1 MTTEEHR
8 AYLEQTLRKSPEGS
22 ARRIW
27 AAAQL
32 AKLSPTATPCHP
44 ERSTAHLSPKRS
56 GEGVRSRRISPN
68 QEQTS

>member
-1 MTTEEHR
+1 MTIEEQQ

-32 AKLSPTATPCHP
+32 AKLQPTAPPCHP
-44 ERSTAHLSPKRS
+44 ERSTA
-56 GEGVRSRRISPN
+56 VRSRRISSH
-68 QEQTS
+68 QEQNS